1 MVDERKVYPHPDDF
15 AVKRPEYREKED
27 GLIEAKIEIT
37 PFEVK
42 GESVSK
48 AGARRA
54 ALRRA
59 EQNYKSYHPGYEVT
73 NPYPEEFVDK
83 EGTHWER
90 LSAMERGDLGDYAF
104 TDDAGTDYVDIEQM
118 LLWDVR
124 VDEEGPADD
133 EREQEEVE
141 AE

>member
-15 AVKRPEYREKED
+15 AVKRPEYEEKED
-27 GLIEAKIEIT
+27 GLVEATIEIT
-37 PFEVK
+37 PFEVT

-54 ALRRA
+54 ALRSA
-59 EQNYKSYHPGYEVT
+59 EKNYRSYHPGYELS

-83 EGTHWER
+83 EGTEWEI

-104 TDDAGTDYVDIEQM
+104 TDDAGTDYVDIETM

-124 VDEEGPADD
+124 VAEDDETEEADEE
-133 EREQEEVE
+133 EEVE
-141 AE
+141 A